1 MEQMERRTFEI
12 ITTKTQHEIQE
23 GKSSSFSNWRS
34 GDHQRCRVKQGFMEI
49 GSCYQTLQK
58 KGWNRACY

>member
-12 ITTKTQHEIQE
+12 ITTKTQHEMQE
-23 GKSSSFSNWRS
+23 GKSTSFSNWRS
-34 GDHQRCRVKQGFMEI
+34 YDYERCRVKQGFMEI
-49 GSCYQTLQK
+49 GSRYQTLQK